1 MRISDWSSDVCSSD
15 LVYVVAAVAVYVT
28 VSVLLATRYI
38 APANVAMNAADA
50 AMGAALADAVTCNP
64 TVKTFGAAL
73 REDRRFLGLADHWHQ
88 RARPAWRR
96 EINGRAPQSFMTLL
110 LLPGLLPPRLWQWV
124 QGPAPPG
131 GGPLG
136 LP

>member
-64 TVKTFGAAL
+64 TVKTFGAEL
-73 REDRRFLGLADHWHQ
+73 REDRRVLGIADHWHQ
-88 RARPAWRR
+88 RARHDGRR
-96 EINGRAPQSFMTLL
+96 EINGSDAQQSDK
-110 LLPGLLPPRLWQWV
+110 RR
-124 QGPAPPG
+124 G
-131 GGPLG
+131 GTEYVVMCSYRWWTKP
-136 LP
+136 

>member
-64 TVKTFGAAL
+64 TVKTFGAEL
-73 REDRRFLGLADHWHQ
+73 REDRRFLGIAAHWHQ
-88 RARPAWRR
+88 RARHAWRR
-96 EINGRAPQSFMTLL
+96 EINGSPPQSFMTLL
-110 LLPGLLPPRLWQWV
+110 TLAGLLTLAHWQWG
-124 QGPAPPG
+124 QGVRKSG
-131 GGPLG
+131 R
-136 LP
+136 

>member
-64 TVKTFGAAL
+64 TVKTFGAEL
-73 REDRRFLGLADHWHQ
+73 REDRRFLGIADHWHQ
-88 RARPAWRR
+88 RARHASRR
-96 EINGRAPQSFMTLL
+96 ELNGSAAPSFKLGRAACRARVCQY
-110 LLPGLLPPRLWQWV
+110 V
-124 QGPAPPG
+124 
-131 GGPLG
+131 
-136 LP
+136 